1 MKGQIAPHLEKLEGL
16 AANGDDRAQE
26 KFVTLQIKVKQI
38 NAVLPY
44 LEKCITK
51 NKEAEQKTIAIL
63 EKKRDE
69 ELAALEKGSPSIDS
83 PTERS
88 ENDRK
93 NSTSD
98 LYMKV
103 LAENGDIGEHPHL
116 NEAFAGI
123 PETSDGVHHSVPLH
137 ESHADIMNSTPIKP
151 NGPSISVES
160 PVMNGSIMLAHDH
173 QEQITNS
180 LDETIVASANMVQE
194 QAIPVV
200 IEPHDNPETSLQ
212 TDPVSTAP
220 VVHDSSAVA
229 GKPEQSAILNLNTES
244 SVMEPRPRAD
254 SNAKPPPIKPKK
266 KKVPP
271 PRPPRRSSSYLSD
284 GTEPQYSP
292 LPDTKQRS
300 SVLSAGSPVAPQF
313 PRRSGSYASEL
324 EGSPAPETRQRHSTD
339 HSALHTTGTS
349 SPVISAGPPVASRP
363 PRRSGSHISDSI
375 EFQGSPV
382 LEAIRRRSTDHTTGT
397 TATSSPV
404 VSAGPPVA
412 FRPPRRSGSHV
423 SDNIELHGSPV
434 REIKESQS
442 GDHNALNMPTT
453 SSGPPVASRPPRRSG
468 SHLSDNIELQGSPL
482 GETKRKQS
490 IDHSASNMNVN
501 SSPIVSSGPPVA
513 ARSPR
518 RSGSHISDSIELHG
532 SPVGE
537 TRQRQS
543 IDCNSA
549 NMIAGSNAIHSGA
562 LHNKATE
569 YLGEDLVNVSVFSK
583 IKVQKFNLFE
593 LLIRLLL
600 SFVGFR
606 EDLKQS
612 LHLLFLSL
620 SFLVK
625 VIIQVYHLTP

>member
-1 MKGQIAPHLEKLEGL
+1 MKEQIAPHLEKLEGL

-26 KFVTLQIKVKQI
+26 KFVALQMKVKQI

-44 LEKCITK
+44 LEKCIIK

-69 ELAALEKGSPSIDS
+69 ELAALEKGSPNVDS

-98 LYMKV
+98 LFMKV

-116 NEAFAGI
+116 SEAFAGI
-123 PETSDGVHHSVPLH
+123 PETSDNVHCSVPLL

-151 NGPSISVES
+151 NGPSISVDN
-160 PVMNGSIMLAHDH
+160 PVMNDSIIPVHDH

-180 LDETIVASANMVQE
+180 LDETIVASASMVQE

-200 IEPHDNPETSLQ
+200 IEPHNNPETSLQ
-212 TDPVSTAP
+212 TDLVSTAP
-220 VVHDSSAVA
+220 VVHDSSVVA
-229 GKPEQSAILNLNTES
+229 SKPEQSAMLNLNTES
-244 SVMEPRPRAD
+244 SVIEPRPRAD

-284 GTEPQYSP
+284 GIESQFSP
-292 LPDTKQRS
+292 VPDTIQRS
-300 SVLSAGSPVAPQF
+300 SVLSAGSPVTPQF

-339 HSALHTTGTS
+339 HSALHTTVAS

-382 LEAIRRRSTDHTTGT
+382 LEAIRRRSADHAANM
-397 TATSSPV
+397 TATSSPI
-404 VSAGPPVA
+404 VSAGSPVT

-434 REIKESQS
+434 REIKQRQS
-442 GDHNALNMPTT
+442 GDHNTLNMPTT

-468 SHLSDNIELQGSPL
+468 SHMSDNIELQGSPPV
-482 GETKRKQS
+482 GETKRKLS
-490 IDHSASNMNVN
+490 VDHSTSNMNVN

-513 ARSPR
+513 ARPPR

-549 NMIAGSNAIHSGA
+549 NVTAGSTSIHSGT
-562 LHNKATE
+562 LNNKTSE
-569 YLGEDLVNVSVFSK
+569 HLGEDLVNVSVFSK
-583 IKVQKFNLFE
+583 IKVQKSYLFK
-593 LLIRLLL
+593 LPINTIASPL
-600 SFVGFR
+600 
-606 EDLKQS
+606 
-612 LHLLFLSL
+612 
-620 SFLVK
+620 
-625 VIIQVYHLTP
+625 